1 MRALPATAQAALP
14 RKTVVVAALGITQIL
29 AWGSTFYLLGVL
41 APFIARDTHW
51 SYDLVVGGVSLGL
64 LTAALISPR
73 VGHLI
78 GHRGGKPV
86 LTISAVLLAAGL
98 FGLGIAPN
106 IGAYLAAWIVIGA
119 GMGTGLYDAA
129 FSTVGSIYGSQSRDV
144 ISSITLFGG
153 FASTVCWPLSAF
165 LVDRFGWRGAC
176 ISYAAIQIAVAL
188 PMYLVCLPRASA
200 ASAATRRAQIRLEPC
215 EVGIFIILAAI
226 IAIGSAILSMMGTL
240 LLPLLQARGLDLSMA
255 VGVGM
260 IVGPSQ
266 VGARLVEIL
275 AGRRYSPIW
284 TMAASVV
291 LIAVAAAMLLAGLP
305 LVAITITL
313 YGAGNG
319 IGSIARGTV
328 PLALFGPERFPAL
341 MGRLA
346 LPLMIAMA
354 VSPFIGGLAFERGGA
369 SWTLVLLA
377 ALALTN
383 VFLMIALLAQLRK
396 GLRRAPATERGVT

>member
-1 MRALPATAQAALP
+1 
-14 RKTVVVAALGITQIL
+14 
-29 AWGSTFYLLGVL
+29 
-41 APFIARDTHW
+41 
-51 SYDLVVGGVSLGL
+51 
-64 LTAALISPR
+64 
-73 VGHLI
+73 
-78 GHRGGKPV
+78 
-86 LTISAVLLAAGL
+86 
-98 FGLGIAPN
+98 
-106 IGAYLAAWIVIGA
+106 
-119 GMGTGLYDAA
+119 
-129 FSTVGSIYGSQSRDV
+129 
-144 ISSITLFGG
+144 
-153 FASTVCWPLSAF
+153 
-165 LVDRFGWRGAC
+165 
-176 ISYAAIQIAVAL
+176 
-188 PMYLVCLPRASA
+188 MYLVCLPRASA
-200 ASAATRRAQIRLEPC
+200 ASAATQRAQIRLEPC
-215 EVGIFIILAAI
+215 EVRIFIILAAI
-226 IAIGSAILSMMGTL
+226 ITIGSAILSMMGTL

-291 LIAVAAAMLLAGLP
+291 LIAVAAAMLLAGFP

-383 VFLMIALLAQLRK
+383 VFLMIALLAQLPK
-396 GLRRAPATERGVT
+396 GLRRAPATERGVI